1 MTILKTIV
9 YELEAA
15 SEPLLLKV
23 LDFIQTAKTPED
35 HSVSSSSSSPRV
47 ADLHQGQVWMSEDF
61 NDPLPDDFWLG
72 ED

>member
-1 MTILKTIV
+1 
-9 YELEAA
+9 
-15 SEPLLLKV
+15 LLKV
-23 LDFIQTAKTPED
+23 LGFIQAAKTPED

>member
-35 HSVSSSSSSPRV
+35 HFESSSSSSLRV
-47 ADLHQGQVWMSEDF
+47 ADLHQGQVWISEDF